1 MCQQHDDRG
10 VQKNMTVVPALRKS
24 ALNRYKDY
32 LRDLS
37 SSVLLSTPSTF
48 FPWVYRG
55 SKGRVTDS
63 YHDGLAL
70 YSELYASSK
79 EKTGRGYTLVTESV
93 NTRSYGVQTVIK
105 DIVIENE
112 EDYLKFIGK
121 EKEGERFLTS
131 LTALKVNAG
140 ENGFSL
146 SALACWVR
154 GNLDFL
160 QEEKEEGYYS
170 SLFSSLV
177 WLIHNQDSGL
187 YIREIP
193 VPVHTK
199 FIEENAKVI
208 LSLFVSLTGKEASTS
223 FEETFGLRRK
233 EALIRYRMK
242 NGREETGLRRADF
255 EELGRS
261 GEVDSVRR
269 VYVVENE
276 IVYLTF
282 PLDDDMMCVFGGGFA
297 VSSLVSALWMK
308 EKDLYYFGD
317 EDEHGYE
324 ILALFRS
331 YFPSVKSFLMDRETY
346 LDHVRYAVRG
356 RNAASLYDSLLT
368 EEELKTLTMLRDNS
382 EKSRLEQERIS
393 IAYIKSRL

>member
-1 MCQQHDDRG
+1 
-10 VQKNMTVVPALRKS
+10 MTVVPALRKS

-37 SSVLLSTPSTF
+37 ASVLLLTPSTF

-55 SKGRVTDS
+55 NKGRVTDPYGES
-63 YHDGLAL
+63 LAIC
-70 YSELYASSK
+70 SELYASSK
-79 EKTGRGYTLVTESV
+79 EKTGWGYTLVTESV
-93 NTRSYGVQTVIK
+93 NTRLYGTQTVIK

-112 EDYLKFIGK
+112 EDYLKFIDK
-121 EKEGERFLTS
+121 EKEGERFLYAVN
-131 LTALKVNAG
+131 ALKRNAE
-140 ENGFSL
+140 ENGFTL
-146 SALACWVR
+146 SALENWVT

-160 QEEKEEGYYS
+160 QEEKEEGYYA

-177 WLIHNQDSGL
+177 WLIRNPESGL

-208 LSLFVSLTGKEASTS
+208 LSLYVSLTGKEASPS
-223 FEETFGLRRK
+223 LEETFGLRRK

-255 EELGRS
+255 ENLGRS
-261 GEVDSVRR
+261 GKTDGVRR
-269 VYVVENE
+269 IFVIENE

-297 VSSLVSALWMK
+297 VSNLSSAAWLG

-317 EDEHGYE
+317 EDEHGFE

-331 YFPSVKSFLMDRETY
+331 YFPSVKSFLMDSETY
-346 LDHVRYAVRG
+346 LDHIRYAVRG
-356 RNAASLYDSLLT
+356 RKAASLYDSLLT
-368 EEELKTLTMLRDNS
+368 PAELETLKMLRGNPG
-382 EKSRLEQERIS
+382 KNRLEQERIS

>member
-1 MCQQHDDRG
+1 
-10 VQKNMTVVPALRKS
+10 MTVVPALRKS
-24 ALNRYKDY
+24 ALNRYKEY

-55 SKGRVTDS
+55 NKGRVTDS
-63 YHDGLAL
+63 YGESLAI

-93 NTRSYGVQTVIK
+93 NTRSYGTQTVIK
-105 DIVIENE
+105 AIVIDNE

-121 EKEGERFLTS
+121 EKEGERFLS
-131 LTALKVNAG
+131 ALNALKSSAE

-146 SALACWVR
+146 SSLENWVT
-154 GNLDFL
+154 GSLDFL
-160 QEEKEEGYYS
+160 QEEKEEGYYT

-177 WLIHNQDSGL
+177 WLIRNPHSGL

-208 LSLFVSLTGKEASTS
+208 LSLCVSLAGMEASSS
-223 FEETFGLRRK
+223 FEETFGLRQK

-242 NGREETGLRRADF
+242 NGREETGLRRSDF
-255 EELGRS
+255 ENLGRS
-261 GEVDSVRR
+261 GETDGVRR
-269 VYVVENE
+269 IFVVENE

-282 PLDDDMMCVFGGGFA
+282 PLDNDMMCVFGGGFA
-297 VSSLVSALWMK
+297 VSNLSSAAWLG

-317 EDEHGYE
+317 EDEHGFE

-346 LDHVRYAVRG
+346 LDHIRYAVRG
-356 RNAASLYDSLLT
+356 RKAASLYDSLLT
-368 EEELKTLTMLRDNS
+368 GEELKTLTMLRDNP